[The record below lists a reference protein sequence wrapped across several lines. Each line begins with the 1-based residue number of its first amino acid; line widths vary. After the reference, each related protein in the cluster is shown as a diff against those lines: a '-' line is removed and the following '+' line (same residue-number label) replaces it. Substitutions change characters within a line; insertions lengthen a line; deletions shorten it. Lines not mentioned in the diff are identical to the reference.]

1 MKGCLIINK
10 KNRRLVTIAVLLV
23 LLLAFVG
30 MAVVALIAPLRYSN
44 NDQHNEFTFPA
55 VVGNGSDG
63 FVANTRISASIPAMT
78 GIELISGTL
87 EQDVQLYNPDEN
99 PCVFVVSLYLG
110 DGTLLFQTDPIYPGC
125 TTEAVTLT
133 RVLEEGRYKNAML
146 IYDCYSAD
154 GNMTPLTRCELI
166 IEINSK

>member
-1 MKGCLIINK
+1 MKGCLTINK
-10 KNRRLVTIAVLLV
+10 KNRRLVSIAVLIV
-23 LLLAFVG
+23 SLLAFVG
-30 MAVVALIAPLRYSN
+30 MAVVVLISPLRYST
-44 NDQHNEFTFPA
+44 DQQNEFTFPA

-78 GIELISGTL
+78 GIELTSGTL
-87 EQDVQLYNPDEN
+87 EQDIQLYNPDEN

-110 DGTLLFQTDPIYPGC
+110 DGTLLFQTDPIHPGC

>member
-1 MKGCLIINK
+1 MLI
-10 KNRRLVTIAVLLV
+10 VS
-23 LLLAFVG
+23 LLAFVG
-30 MAVVALIAPLRYSN
+30 MAVVVLISPLRYST
-44 NDQHNEFTFPA
+44 DQQNEFTFPA

-78 GIELISGTL
+78 GIELTSGTL
-87 EQDVQLYNPDEN
+87 EQDIQLYNPDEN

-110 DGTLLFQTDPIYPGC
+110 DGTLLFQTDPIHPGC
-125 TTEAVTLT
+125 TTEAATLT